1 MLPGLRV
8 GPLHSSQS
16 AIRHRTLLCRFYA
29 KHIEEPSGARCTD
42 FEKAARGWGGRFLG
56 LWHMLGCLYCYWK
69 LQAHV
74 LFVALLKFNN
84 CNQYN
89 FWFSPFV
96 LGLFSIC
103 HQVTREEYLW
113 LTASADHS
121 NHPDKVVQGRRA
133 MAMLDLDRNLRAV
146 ESQVGYVAEYYQMVP
161 EDCTPKNQI
170 LVGRLGKKEGGGDLV
185 G

>member
-1 MLPGLRV
+1 MV
-8 GPLHSSQS
+8 SWS
-16 AIRHRTLLCRFYA
+16 F
-29 KHIEEPSGARCTD
+29 
-42 FEKAARGWGGRFLG
+42 
-56 LWHMLGCLYCYWK
+56 
-69 LQAHV
+69 AHV
-74 LFVALLKFNN
+74 GVLVLLLKVTST
-84 CNQYN
+84 
-89 FWFSPFV
+89 FSIICCSFEIQQLQPIQLLIFSICSRFV
-96 LGLFSIC
+96 LDLFLCSSVCSSVC

-170 LVGRLGKKEGGGDLV
+170 LVGRLGKKGGGDLV

>member
-1 MLPGLRV
+1 MVFWSL
-8 GPLHSSQS
+8 
-16 AIRHRTLLCRFYA
+16 
-29 KHIEEPSGARCTD
+29 
-42 FEKAARGWGGRFLG
+42 
-56 LWHMLGCLYCYWK
+56 
-69 LQAHV
+69 AHV
-74 LFVALLKFNN
+74 GVLVLLLKVKST
-84 CNQYN
+84 
-89 FWFSPFV
+89 FSICSFEIQQLQPIQLLIFSICSRFV
-96 LGLFSIC
+96 LDLFLCSSVCLSIC

-170 LVGRLGKKEGGGDLV
+170 LVGRLGKKGGGD
-185 G
+185 